1 MSLWPFRTGNDDRF
15 QTSSS
20 GSSGAEDIYAAVRS
34 GALPPHPYGVEVG
47 HYMEWRWRRGFVQS
61 VFPVTCYGAM
71 AGFCVGF
78 RQSRV
83 EGRYVG
89 RYRIM
94 WRYTSTFAAVGLL
107 TSAFHHLLVVR
118 NNYHDKVH
126 YPVVAG
132 TAGAVVLSVA
142 SQMGTIGQGMFVGGF
157 LGVMYGLGCYGMTY
171 YQRRRLRVF
180 LHEQQVRQ
188 VPVYKVS
195 PELQPMYRAF
205 LYDNRPLEE
214 EDMRSREA
222 VTLSRSID
230 NTRLDAHTFMNN
242 MTPEVFDWVNF
253 PDWWPLKWP
262 MQTEEEQI
270 LLERQRSEE
279 VERRKTM
286 ILETED
292 GGLLKRKNRAKAF
305 RDQ

>member
-15 QTSSS
+15 QTSS
-20 GSSGAEDIYAAVRS
+20 GPSGADDIYATMRQ
-34 GALPPHPYGVEVG
+34 GALPPHSYKVEVEN
-47 HYMEWRWRRGFVQS
+47 YLEWRWRRGFVQS
-61 VFPVTCYGAM
+61 VFPVTCYGAL

-107 TSAFHHLLVVR
+107 TSAFHNFLVVR
-118 NNYHDKVH
+118 NHYHDKFY
-126 YPVVAG
+126 YPIVAG

-142 SQMGTIGQGMFVGGF
+142 SQMGTIGQGMFVGAF
-157 LGVMYGLGCYGMTY
+157 LGILYGAGCYSMNY
-171 YQRRRLRVF
+171 FHRRRMRIF
-180 LHEQQVRQ
+180 LQEQQVRQ
-188 VPVYKVS
+188 VPIHKVS

-214 EDMRSREA
+214 KEKKTREA
-222 VTLSRSID
+222 VTLSRSVD
-230 NTRLDAHTFMNN
+230 STRLDAHTFMSN

-262 MQTEEEQI
+262 MQTEEEQM
-270 LLERQRSEE
+270 LLERQRNEE
-279 VERRKTM
+279 IERRKNTF
-286 ILETED
+286 LETED
-292 GGLLKRKNRAKAF
+292 AGLLKRKNRAKQY
-305 RDQ
+305 RDL

>member
-15 QTSSS
+15 QTTS
-20 GSSGAEDIYAAVRS
+20 GPSGTEDIYTTLRQ
-34 GALPPHPYGVEVG
+34 GALPPHRYGVEVDN
-47 HYMEWRWRRGFVQS
+47 YLEWRWRRGFVQS
-61 VFPVTCYGAM
+61 VFPVSCYGAV

-118 NNYHDKVH
+118 NHYHDKFY

-132 TAGAVVLSVA
+132 TGGAAVLSLA
-142 SQMGTIGQGMFVGGF
+142 SQMGTLGQGMFVGAF
-157 LGVMYGLGCYGMTY
+157 LGMLYGLGCYGMTY
-171 YQRRRLRVF
+171 YHRRHLQIF
-180 LHEQQVRQ
+180 LHEQQLRQ
-188 VPVYKVS
+188 VPVHKVS

-214 EDMRSREA
+214 ADKKHRETVA
-222 VTLSRSID
+222 LSRSID
-230 NTRLDAHTFMNN
+230 DTRLDAQTFMSN
-242 MTPEVFDWVNF
+242 MTPEVFEWVNF

-262 MQTEEEQI
+262 MQTEEEQM
-270 LLERQRSEE
+270 LLERQRNEE
-279 VERRKTM
+279 VERRKNVF
-286 ILETED
+286 LETED
-292 GGLLKRKNRAKAF
+292 AGLLKRKNRAKEY
-305 RDQ
+305 RDG

>member
-15 QTSSS
+15 QTSTRLSEV
-20 GSSGAEDIYAAVRS
+20 EDIYTAVRQGS
-34 GALPPHPYGVEVG
+34 LPPHRYRVEVDN
-47 HYMEWRWRRGFVQS
+47 YIEWRWRRGFLPS
-61 VFPVTCYGAM
+61 VFPVTCYGAV

-78 RQSRV
+78 RQSRI

-118 NNYHDKVH
+118 NHYHDRLY
-126 YPVVAG
+126 YPIVAG
-132 TAGAVVLSVA
+132 AAGAVILSVA
-142 SQMGTIGQGMFVGGF
+142 SQMGTIGQGMFVGAF
-157 LGVMYGLGCYGMTY
+157 LGVLYGLGCYSMTY
-171 YQRRRLRVF
+171 YHRRRLGIF
-180 LHEQQVRQ
+180 LHEQQIQQ
-188 VPVYKVS
+188 VPIHKVS

-205 LYDNRPLEE
+205 LYDNRPVEE
-214 EDMRSREA
+214 EDKKTREA
-222 VTLSRSID
+222 ITLSRSID
-230 NTRLDAHTFMNN
+230 DTRLDAHTFMSN

-253 PDWWPLKWP
+253 PDWWPLKVP
-262 MQTEEEQI
+262 TQTEEEQL

-279 VERRKTM
+279 IERRKN
-286 ILETED
+286 IFLETED
-292 GGLLKRKNRAKAF
+292 AGLLKRKNRAKAY